1 MAIPYLVN
9 PVLHVSESKNLR
21 KVRHHRCNPQCYPQ
35 RHGVIAH
42 GRFNLCLGGF
52 AVSSL
57 SDRSRLVLPDVAIAK
72 VGSAWV
78 RSRYRQGTTW

>member
-1 MAIPYLVN
+1 MAIPYFVIL
-9 PVLHVSESKNLR
+9 VLHLSKSKELR
-21 KVRHHRCNPQCYPQ
+21 KARRHRCNPQCYPQ

-42 GRFNLCLGGF
+42 GGFNLCSRGF

-57 SDRSRLVLPDVAIAK
+57 PDRSRLVLPDVTISK

>member
-1 MAIPYLVN
+1 MAIPYFVMS
-9 PVLHVSESKNLR
+9 VLQLSRSKDLR
-21 KVRHHRCNPQCYPQ
+21 KVRRRGCNPRCYPQ
-35 RHGVIAH
+35 RHGVVVH
-42 GRFNLCLGGF
+42 GGFNLCSRGF

-57 SDRSRLVLPDVAIAK
+57 PDRSRLVLPDVTIAK